1 MIAVD
6 KIAEDEYKETE
17 HGYFAFVPMLKGK
30 Q

>member
-1 MIAVD
+1 MKAID
-6 KIAEDEYKETE
+6 RIGEDEFKETE